1 MPIRVLIVDDS
12 ATMRAML
19 QARLEDE
26 ADIRVVGS
34 ACNAAEARELIK
46 LLNPDVLT
54 LDVEMPGMDGLSFL
68 EKIMTLR
75 PMPVII
81 VSGSTQAGTANAA
94 RALAL
99 GALSCYAKA
108 DRAGSLLLHDNGA
121 LAQLIREAAQV
132 KFGPGW
138 PLSEKVE
145 AQVRRSADA
154 GTSLIAIGS
163 STGGVEALRIL
174 LSDFGPDCPPT
185 LIVQHV
191 NASFAGAIA
200 DSLNSASGARV
211 VLAESDLRL
220 ERGTVYLAPG
230 GDRHL
235 LLGRSGANG
244 YRTVLRAGGLVTGHR
259 PSVDALFHSI
269 AALEVP
275 DAVGVLLTGMGKDGA
290 EGLLA
295 MQRRGA
301 MTIAQDEATC
311 VVFGMPRAA
320 ISLGAAEIV
329 APLRRIAGHVLGRKA
344 A

>member
-1 MPIRVLIVDDS
+1 MIRVLIVDDS
-12 ATMRAML
+12 ATMRALL

-46 LLNPDVLT
+46 LVNPDVLT
-54 LDVEMPGMDGLSFL
+54 LDIEMPGMDGLTFL
-68 EKIMTLR
+68 EKIMRLR

-81 VSGSTQAGTANAA
+81 VSGSTQQGTANAA

-99 GALSCYAKA
+99 GALSCYSKA
-108 DRAGSLLLHDNGA
+108 DRSGSLLLHDNGA
-121 LAQLIREAAQV
+121 LAGLVREAAQV
-132 KFGPGW
+132 KFGPAW
-138 PLSEKVE
+138 PVSPRVE
-145 AQVRRSADA
+145 AQVQRSANTSA
-154 GTSLIAIGS
+154 SLIAIGS
-163 STGGVEALRIL
+163 STGGVEALRCL
-174 LSDFGPDCPPT
+174 LKDLGPDCPPT
-185 LIVQHV
+185 MIVQHV
-191 NASFAGAIA
+191 NARFAGAIA
-200 DSLNSASGARV
+200 DSLDQVTGAQV
-211 VLAESDLRL
+211 VLAQSDTRL
-220 ERGTVYLAPG
+220 ERGTIYLAPG

-235 LLGRSGANG
+235 LLGRAGNG
-244 YRTVLRAGGLVTGHR
+244 SYRTVLRPGGLVTGHR

-269 AALEVP
+269 AALDVP

-295 MQRRGA
+295 MQQKGA
-301 MTIAQDEATC
+301 RTIAQDEASC

-329 APLRRIAGHVLGRKA
+329 APLGRIAGHALGRKA